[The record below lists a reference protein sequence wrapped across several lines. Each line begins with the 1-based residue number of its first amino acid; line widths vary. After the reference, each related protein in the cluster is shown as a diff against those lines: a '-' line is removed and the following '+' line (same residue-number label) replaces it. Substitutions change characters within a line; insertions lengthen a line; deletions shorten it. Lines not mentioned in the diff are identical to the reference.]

1 MATSSIVEPHQIS
14 CDDAV
19 DALSALAD
27 GEDPGLPRAVVDA
40 HVAGCESC
48 RRFQSQ
54 LDDVVVPF
62 TTPSPVVAV
71 AGPDESQRFVE
82 KVVAEAGTV
91 DRSGVW
97 WMLRALLA
105 AVAVGYLLIA
115 VPGMLLSTDVHHGH
129 ISHHLGIFSTA
140 YAVTLLFVAVRP
152 SRARALVPFTVVM
165 AVGMVAFAVVD
176 VMDGEA
182 FALSE
187 MSHLL
192 ELAGLVLV
200 WLLATRRGW
209 PGRAPLQ
216 AETSPAAGPA
226 SAASRPS
233 LQVVKD
239 DPAGPSQRAS

>member
-1 MATSSIVEPHQIS
+1 MATSPIVKPHQIS

-19 DALSALAD
+19 VALSALAD
-27 GEDPGLPRAVVDA
+27 GEDPGLPRADVDA

-48 RRFQSQ
+48 RLFRTQ
-54 LDDVVVPF
+54 LDVVVPLGA
-62 TTPSPVVAV
+62 PSPVSAV

-97 WMLRALLA
+97 WVLRALLA

-115 VPGMLLSTDVHHGH
+115 VPKMLFSTDAHHGH

-165 AVGMVAFAVVD
+165 AVGMVTFAVVD
-176 VMDGEA
+176 VMGGDA

-187 MSHLL
+187 LSHLL

-209 PGRAPLQ
+209 PGRVPLQ
-216 AETSPAAGPA
+216 AGTSPAAGPVTA
-226 SAASRPS
+226 TQRPS
-233 LQVVKD
+233 LKVVAD

>member
-1 MATSSIVEPHQIS
+1 MATSPIVKPHQIS

-19 DALSALAD
+19 VALSALAD
-27 GEDPGLPRAVVDA
+27 GEDPGLPRADVDA

-48 RRFQSQ
+48 RLFRTQ
-54 LDDVVVPF
+54 LDVVVPLGA
-62 TTPSPVVAV
+62 TSPVSEV
-71 AGPDESQRFVE
+71 AGPEESQQFVE
-82 KVVAEAGTV
+82 RVVATAGTV

-97 WMLRALLA
+97 WVLRALLA
-105 AVAVGYLLIA
+105 AVAVGYLLLA
-115 VPGMLLSTDVHHGH
+115 VPDMLFSTDADHGH
-129 ISHHLGIFSTA
+129 DARHLGIFSTA

-165 AVGMVAFAVVD
+165 AVGMAVFAVVD
-176 VMDGEA
+176 VMGGDA

-187 MSHLL
+187 LSHLL

-216 AETSPAAGPA
+216 AGTSPTAGPD
-226 SAASRPS
+226 SAAPRPS

>member
-1 MATSSIVEPHQIS
+1 VEHNQIS
-14 CDDAV
+14 CEDAV
-19 DALSALAD
+19 VALSALAD
-27 GEDPGLPRAVVDA
+27 GEDPGVPQAVVDA
-40 HVAGCESC
+40 HVDECAAC

-54 LDDVVVPF
+54 LDQVVVPF
-62 TTPSPVVAV
+62 SPAPPVTAV
-71 AGPDESQRFVE
+71 PEPEQAQQFVE
-82 KVVAEAGTV
+82 RVVAEAGTV

-97 WMLRALLA
+97 WLLRALLA
-105 AVAVGYLLIA
+105 AVAIGYLLIA
-115 VPGMLLSTDVHHGH
+115 VPEMLFSTDVHHGH
-129 ISHHLGIFSTA
+129 IAHHLGIFSTA

-165 AVGMVAFAVVD
+165 AVGMAAFAVSD
-176 VMDGEA
+176 VMNGEA
-182 FALSE
+182 VALSE

-226 SAASRPS
+226 TAMYRPA

>member
-1 MATSSIVEPHQIS
+1 MEPTQIS
-14 CDDAV
+14 CEDVV

-27 GEDPGLPRAVVDA
+27 GEDPGLSRDELET
-40 HVAGCESC
+40 HVAECAACS
-48 RRFQSQ
+48 RFRAQ
-54 LDDVVVPF
+54 LADVVVPLSAPAPVAVVVGAEQSQQF
-62 TTPSPVVAV
+62 VDQVVAG
-71 AGPDESQRFVE
+71 AG
-82 KVVAEAGTV
+82 AV

-97 WMLRALLA
+97 WLLRALLA
-105 AVAVGYLLIA
+105 GVAIGYLLIA
-115 VPGMLLSTDVHHGH
+115 VPEMLFSTDVHHGH
-129 ISHHLGIFSTA
+129 IAHHLGIFSTA

-209 PGRAPLQ
+209 PGRAPLK
-216 AETSPAAGPA
+216 AATSPAAGPA
-226 SAASRPS
+226 TASQRPS

-239 DPAGPSQRAS
+239 DPAGPAQRAS

>member
-1 MATSSIVEPHQIS
+1 MKANQIS
-14 CDDAV
+14 CDDAIV
-19 DALSALAD
+19 ALSALAD
-27 GEDPGLPRAVVDA
+27 GEDPGHSLDLLDA
-40 HVAGCESC
+40 HLAGCGSC
-48 RRFQSQ
+48 RRFQAQ
-54 LDDVVVPF
+54 LGEVVIPF
-62 TTPSPVVAV
+62 STPAPVAAV
-71 AGPDESQRFVE
+71 VEPEQSQRFVE
-82 KVVAEAGTV
+82 QIVAEAGSV

-97 WMLRALLA
+97 WLLRALLA

-115 VPGMLLSTDVHHGH
+115 VPEMLFSTDVHHGH
-129 ISHHLGIFSTA
+129 IAHHLGIFSTA

-152 SRARALVPFTVVM
+152 ARARALVPFTVVM
-165 AVGMVAFAVVD
+165 AVGMVVFAVVD

-216 AETSPAAGPA
+216 ADTSPAAGPA
-226 SAASRPS
+226 TATRRPF
-233 LQVVKD
+233 LQVVTD